1 MIDASYCLP
10 TVQDCLPC
18 MPRSRLRLCCR
29 SRKRRSSPLVTL
41 DVILRQNVALLWG
54 WSMGVLSE
62 GPWVHPG
69 IMLGMPW
76 T

>member
-10 TVQDCLPC
+10 IVQDCLPC
-18 MPRSRLRLCCR
+18 MPRSIAQLCCR

-41 DVILRQNVALLWG
+41 DAILRQGVALLWG

-62 GPWVHPG
+62 KPRVHPG
-69 IMLGMPW
+69 MSMPW